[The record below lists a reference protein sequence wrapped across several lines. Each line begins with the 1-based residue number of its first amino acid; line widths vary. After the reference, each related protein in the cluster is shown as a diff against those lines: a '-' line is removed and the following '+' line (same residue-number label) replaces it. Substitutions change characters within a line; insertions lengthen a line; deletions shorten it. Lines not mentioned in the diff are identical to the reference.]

1 MPRPRKTK
9 DAETNSAK
17 EAKPAAESS
26 QVAAATEPVA
36 NAAEDNEHKRKRA
49 KIPQWREEFNNLLEI
64 KKPEDP
70 FDCLVK
76 IGKDDRCDASKI
88 QNGMLLDRPARL
100 VILDASTGR
109 VRNQELFER
118 KVDSDWTLGSELFR
132 KQCWSADHYTEIQE
146 LNKTQLAHKI
156 KTEVGDTLC
165 KVEFTKA
172 PDVNE
177 MAKLLEEGSKKIEA
191 AADATPAEKHK
202 AYKELAARLQKGEYR
217 IMRGYIKRSEDMD
230 IQQTDTGMVKFVD
243 ADLQAKGEMAERM
256 LNLNNVTA
264 LTLRLVKYVLK

>member
-1 MPRPRKTK
+1 M
-9 DAETNSAK
+9 
-17 EAKPAAESS
+17 
-26 QVAAATEPVA
+26 
-36 NAAEDNEHKRKRA
+36 
-49 KIPQWREEFNNLLEI
+49 EI